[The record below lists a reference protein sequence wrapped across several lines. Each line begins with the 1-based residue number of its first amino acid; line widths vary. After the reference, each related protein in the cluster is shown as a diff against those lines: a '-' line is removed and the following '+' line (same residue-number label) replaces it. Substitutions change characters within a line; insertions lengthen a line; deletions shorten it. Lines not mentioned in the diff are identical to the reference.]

1 MKFIRLFVGTV
12 AGVCYVWDVVSERTL
27 GSLKGHKQAVSE
39 CTWSK
44 TGTLIVTASDDSM
57 LLAWRV
63 IDDLHVQ
70 QIYRG
75 HRAAVLTCCLSAT
88 DSILASGST
97 DETIRLWDVTTGECL
112 SVIPAHSDP
121 ITSVCFLKNDSLL
134 LSASCDRNLRIWD
147 TSSFKCLVT
156 LEVPFQLLSLKHSS
170 SSVAASVDYSHV
182 SHSFFLRSLKE
193 FEKLFVIARLT
204 CGKMRNLKVL
214 VQQKSKLS
222 LLEFSW
228 NEDTGSI
235 EQRRLDEIFGDQ
247 VFSNHLPIC
256 FDQTASGKVA
266 YVSNS
271 SRELSMVQLN
281 DTELCIERVELVNVK

>member
-1 MKFIRLFVGTV
+1 
-12 AGVCYVWDVVSERTL
+12 
-27 GSLKGHKQAVSE
+27 
-39 CTWSK
+39 
-44 TGTLIVTASDDSM
+44 
-57 LLAWRV
+57 
-63 IDDLHVQ
+63 
-70 QIYRG
+70 
-75 HRAAVLTCCLSAT
+75 
-88 DSILASGST
+88 
-97 DETIRLWDVTTGECL
+97 
-112 SVIPAHSDP
+112 
-121 ITSVCFLKNDSLL
+121 
-134 LSASCDRNLRIWD
+134 
-147 TSSFKCLVT
+147 VT